1 MIQIPSKVW
10 LSAKNEVY
18 VLMISK
24 VSYLCD
30 WKSLTSK
37 VQFPMLSK
45 LEELKLNSVHFM
57 YFVIFVISI
66 KD

>member
-45 LEELKLNSVHFM
+45 LEGLNLIQFILCILWYLSFQ
-57 YFVIFVISI
+57 
-66 KD
+66 